1 MDFGIAG
8 KSALVLASSGG
19 LGLGIAQALAAE
31 GAHVLLTGRRADELA
46 KAAATINA
54 AGAGKADWIATDL
67 SDPATPQ
74 LLADTV
80 SERLGGADI
89 LVNNTG
95 GPPPGQMVDC
105 DPDVIAKQF
114 EIMVL
119 SVMRVTR
126 ALLPNMRANGWGR
139 ILTVASSGVEQPIPN
154 LGISNALRA
163 TLVGWSKSLANDLA
177 AEGITVNML
186 LPGRIHTARTDQ
198 LDAAAAKRTGKT
210 VDEVRAASHATIPAG
225 RYGTVQEFADV
236 AAFLCSARASYVT
249 GSMVRCDGGVI
260 RSV

>member
-31 GAHVLLTGRRADELA
+31 GVNVLLTGRRAEELA
-46 KAAATINA
+46 KAADAINA
-54 AGAGKADWIATDL
+54 AGAGKADWIAADL

-74 LLADTV
+74 LLADAV
-80 SERLGGADI
+80 AERLGGADI

-105 DPDVIAKQF
+105 DPDVIAAQF
-114 EIMVL
+114 QTMVL

-126 ALLPNMRANGWGR
+126 ALLPHMRQQKWGR

-154 LGISNALRA
+154 LGISNALRSS
-163 TLVGWSKSLANDLA
+163 LVGWSKSLANDLA

-198 LDAAAAKRTGKT
+198 LDAAASKRTGKS
-210 VDEVRAASHATIPAG
+210 VDEVRTASEATIPVG
-225 RYGTVQEFADV
+225 RYGTVEEFGAV

-249 GSMVRCDGGVI
+249 GSKIRCDGGAI

>member
-31 GAHVLLTGRRADELA
+31 GANVLLTGRRAEQLA
-46 KAAATINA
+46 EAAAAINA
-54 AGAGKADWIATDL
+54 GGAGKADWIAADL

-74 LLADTV
+74 MLADAV
-80 SERLGGADI
+80 AERLGGADI

-95 GPPPGQMVDC
+95 GPPPGQMVDS
-105 DPDVIAKQF
+105 DPDVIAAQF
-114 EIMVL
+114 QTMVL

-126 ALLPNMRANGWGR
+126 AVLPHMRAAKWGR
-139 ILTVASSGVEQPIPN
+139 IVTVGSSGVEQPIPN

-163 TLVGWSKSLANDLA
+163 SLAGWSKSLANDLA

-198 LDAAAAKRTGKT
+198 LDGAAAKRTGKP
-210 VDEVRAASHATIPAG
+210 VQDVRAASEATIPAG
-225 RYGTVQEFADV
+225 RYGTVEEFAAV
-236 AAFLCSARASYVT
+236 AAFLCSAPASYVT
-249 GSMVRCDGGVI
+249 GSMLRCDGGVI

>member
-31 GAHVLLTGRRADELA
+31 GANVLLTGRRADQLA
-46 KAAATINA
+46 EAVAAINA
-54 AGAGKADWIATDL
+54 AGAGKADWIAADL

-74 LLADTV
+74 MLAEAV
-80 SERLGGADI
+80 AERLGGADI

-95 GPPPGQMVDC
+95 GPPPGQMVDSE
-105 DPDVIAKQF
+105 PDVIAAQF
-114 EIMVL
+114 QTMVL
-119 SVMRVTR
+119 SVMRVTK
-126 ALLPNMRANGWGR
+126 ALLPNMRAAKWGR
-139 ILTVASSGVEQPIPN
+139 IVTVGSSGIEQPIPN

-163 TLVGWSKSLANDLA
+163 SLAGWSKSLATDLA

-198 LDAAAAKRTGKT
+198 LDAAASKRTGKS
-210 VDEVRAASHATIPAG
+210 VDEVRTASEATIPAG
-225 RYGTVQEFADV
+225 RYGTVEEFAAV
-236 AAFLCSARASYVT
+236 AAFLCSTRASYVT
-249 GSMVRCDGGVI
+249 GSMLRCDGGAI
-260 RSV
+260 RSI

>member
-1 MDFGIAG
+1 
-8 KSALVLASSGG
+8 
-19 LGLGIAQALAAE
+19 
-31 GAHVLLTGRRADELA
+31 
-46 KAAATINA
+46 
-54 AGAGKADWIATDL
+54 
-67 SDPATPQ
+67 
-74 LLADTV
+74 
-80 SERLGGADI
+80 
-89 LVNNTG
+89 
-95 GPPPGQMVDC
+95 
-105 DPDVIAKQF
+105 
-114 EIMVL
+114 
-119 SVMRVTR
+119 
-126 ALLPNMRANGWGR
+126 
-139 ILTVASSGVEQPIPN
+139 VEQPIPN